1 MPFFFV
7 AITVLQ
13 ILAALFA
20 IYAALM
26 WIESSRVKIQ
36 KMSF

>member
-1 MPFFFV
+1 MPFFV

-13 ILAALFA
+13 ILAAFFA

-26 WIESSRVKIQ
+26 WLESSRVKIR
-36 KMSF
+36 F